1 MIFLRMQNLESVF
14 EGGLSSLDGVEKREW
29 EGEKKIALAGI
40 FSGGTTIGIEDKLK
54 WGSSV
59 SRR

>member
-1 MIFLRMQNLESVF
+1 MKNLESGF

-29 EGEKKIALAGI
+29 EGERNIALAGI
-40 FSGGTTIGIEDKLK
+40 FSGGTSISIEDKLK